1 MAEVGF
7 SQAIFTWGQVGAAIR
22 AAKAGLMTAED
33 QLRLYRQEAILNV
46 TKTFYNVLLA
56 RELHAISLQN
66 LEQKVRHLDES
77 ERRFAV
83 GVATDYDVL
92 AARVAADNARPEVI
106 RTENLVRQAL
116 DRLRYHLAMEDEL
129 DAAGTLESDFEVP
142 PSFDEAFA
150 SAREHRPELADLRHR
165 LVAAQELVTVANA
178 EDKPRL
184 DLRGGYGWKDLEVDG
199 EQSDG
204 PAWSIGLHFSFP
216 IFDGL
221 RTRGKVA
228 QAESEVRSRII
239 DEAQL
244 LDNIAMECRDGV
256 NGLKEAEEIVRALA
270 GTVGLAERLLEM
282 AEKGFEYGV
291 KIRLEVDDAELN
303 LKQARGSLA
312 RARRDYLVARS
323 SLARVMG
330 TLGE

>member
-1 MAEVGF
+1 
-7 SQAIFTWGQVGAAIR
+7 
-22 AAKAGLMTAED
+22 
-33 QLRLYRQEAILNV
+33 
-46 TKTFYNVLLA
+46 
-56 RELHAISLQN
+56 
-66 LEQKVRHLDES
+66 
-77 ERRFAV
+77 
-83 GVATDYDVL
+83 
-92 AARVAADNARPEVI
+92 
-106 RTENLVRQAL
+106 
-116 DRLRYHLAMEDEL
+116 
-129 DAAGTLESDFEVP
+129 
-142 PSFDEAFA
+142 
-150 SAREHRPELADLRHR
+150 
-165 LVAAQELVTVANA
+165 
-178 EDKPRL
+178 
-184 DLRGGYGWKDLEVDG
+184 
-199 EQSDG
+199 
-204 PAWSIGLHFSFP
+204 
-216 IFDGL
+216 
-221 RTRGKVA
+221 VA

-256 NGLKEAEEIVRALA
+256 NGLKESEEIFRALA